1 MIVCLVFEKI
11 VSMKPKCESIKLINA
26 RCDINGKR
34 NFITCTVLNSF
45 ASGVGLCRPKRD
57 GNKQN

>member
-1 MIVCLVFEKI
+1 MSSIRENY
-11 VSMKPKCESIKLINA
+11 VSIKPKFESIKLINA

-45 ASGVGLCRPKRD
+45 ASGVGLCRPKRY
-57 GNKQN
+57 GKKQN

>member
-1 MIVCLVFEKI
+1 MSSIRENY
-11 VSMKPKCESIKLINA
+11 VSIKPKFKSIKLINA

-45 ASGVGLCRPKRD
+45 ASGVGLCRPKRY
-57 GNKQN
+57 GKKQN